1 MGIPG
6 VRILRKTLETG
17 TKIATN
23 PAGFLVDQTLGRVIE
38 TDEEGKELPE
48 IHAFQVKLDR
58 TNALLAFIAE
68 HMDPEGFN
76 QTFGDGEPPE
86 SPTEET
92 VDEAQIWA
100 GEVLL

>member
-1 MGIPG
+1 MEI
-6 VRILRKTLETG
+6 IKTG
-17 TKIATN
+17 AQIATN
-23 PAGFLVDQTLGRVIE
+23 PAGFVVDQTVGRIIE

-68 HMDPEGFN
+68 RMDPEGFA
-76 QTFGDGEPPE
+76 QTFGDGSEPLE
-86 SPTEET
+86 ATTEET
-92 VDEAQIWA
+92 VDEAQIWT